1 MEFNS
6 RSHGA
11 WFCLLLAVA
20 ASLAVEA
27 RADEAIGVASV
38 VRNNVSGV
46 LPSGAVQIDSG
57 ASVVRNEIVK
67 TAEDSSTKLV
77 FTDSTNLAI
86 GPSSTVK
93 LNNFVAAGPSTYGKA
108 TIDVAKGV
116 FRFTTGHSDK
126 RAYEINTGVA
136 TIGVRGTIFEG
147 EMTPQRVRLHVVD
160 GIVNV
165 RTKNGRFCELR
176 AGQSAMI
183 TDLAC
188 ALIVGFNP
196 GFSSEFTDVQEFSAL
211 HPGEEGLI
219 GLENPAM
226 YALPAVAG
234 AGAVAGGVAAR
245 VSNSS
250 SNGGGS
256 SSQQNQLNYLLLLNN
271 GNHPASP

>member
-1 MEFNS
+1 
-6 RSHGA
+6 
-11 WFCLLLAVA
+11 LLLAA
-20 ASLAVEA
+20 ATSLAGGA

-93 LNNFVAAGPSTYGKA
+93 LNNFVSAGPSTYGKA
-108 TIDVAKGV
+108 TIDMAKGV

-136 TIGVRGTIFEG
+136 TIGVRGTIFEV
-147 EMTPQRVRLHVVD
+147 ETKPHRVRLHVVD

-165 RTKNGRFCELR
+165 RTKNGRFCELH
-176 AGQSAMI
+176 AGQSAI
-183 TDLAC
+183 VTDLAC
-188 ALIVGFNP
+188 ARIVGFNP

-211 HPGEEGLI
+211 QPGAQEFSALPPDEQGFI

-234 AGAVAGGVAAR
+234 AGAVAGGVAAG

-250 SNGGGS
+250 SNGGRS
-256 SSQQNQLNYLLLLNN
+256 SPQQTVLNYLLLLNN
-271 GNHPASP
+271 GSHPASP